1 MKPIARA
8 LAAGAFL
15 ALAIP
20 PAFVLAGA
28 AQEATLQ
35 HYAALAKAD
44 DAAFAGF
51 SADRGEAFF
60 KAEHGTGNPEI
71 TGCTSCHTADPLKE
85 GHTRA
90 GQAIA
95 PMAVSVTPDRFG
107 DLAKVEK
114 WFRRN
119 CETVLGRQC
128 TALEKGDFIAFM
140 NGR

>member
-1 MKPIARA
+1 MTPISHV
-8 LAAGAFL
+8 LATGAFL
-15 ALAIP
+15 ALVLL

-28 AQEATLQ
+28 GQDATLAR
-35 HYAALAKAD
+35 YAALAKAD
-44 DAAFAGF
+44 DAAFAAF

-60 KAEHGTGNPEI
+60 RAEHGTGNPEI
-71 TGCTSCHTADPLKE
+71 TACTSCHTADPAKE

-90 GQAIA
+90 GQSIA

-107 DLAKVEK
+107 DFAKVEK

-140 NGR
+140 TAR